1 MWILWSVFLITEK
14 CYQTQHEGLLL
25 RKHLVYL
32 PHCWTVR
39 HAMLQI
45 IPRHAIW
52 QQGGQPT
59 APYYKLS
66 PDMSYDNREDRLQCL
81 TTNYPQTCHM
91 NTGRAAYSALL
102 QTIPRHVIWQQGG
115 QPTVPYYKLTPYDN
129 REGSLHHLTT
139 NYPTHINTSFT
150 FIWMKTHIYQKV
162 SSYYTTINHMM
173 LRYPN
178 ALCMLYYVTV

>member
-25 RKHLVYL
+25 GKHLVYL

-66 PDMSYDNREDRLQCL
+66 PDMSYDNGEGSLQCL

-91 NTGRAAYSALL
+91 TTGRAAYSALLKLSPDMLYDNREGSLQRLTTNYPKTCYMTTGRAAYSALL
-102 QTIPRHVIWQQGG
+102 QTTPIWQQGG
-115 QPTVPYYKLTPYDN
+115 QPTAAYYKL
-129 REGSLHHLTT
+129 SHSHK
-139 NYPTHINTSFT
+139 HI
-150 FIWMKTHIYQKV
+150 IHIYLNEN
-162 SSYYTTINHMM
+162 SY
-173 LRYPN
+173 LSKSVQ
-178 ALCMLYYVTV
+178 LLYHN